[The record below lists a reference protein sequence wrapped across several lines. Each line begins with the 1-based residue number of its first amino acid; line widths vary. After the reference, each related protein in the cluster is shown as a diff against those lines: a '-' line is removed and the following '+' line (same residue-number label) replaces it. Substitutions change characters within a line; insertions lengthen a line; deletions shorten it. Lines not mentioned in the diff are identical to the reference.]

1 MTITSADAESVRRF
15 HMALA
20 ARDLADLQSSFAG
33 DAMPSF
39 AGDAMRHSP
48 GKSPIGGG
56 GRDG

>member
-15 HMALA
+15 YMALA
-20 ARDLADLQSSFAG
+20 ARDLADLQS
-33 DAMPSF
+33 SF